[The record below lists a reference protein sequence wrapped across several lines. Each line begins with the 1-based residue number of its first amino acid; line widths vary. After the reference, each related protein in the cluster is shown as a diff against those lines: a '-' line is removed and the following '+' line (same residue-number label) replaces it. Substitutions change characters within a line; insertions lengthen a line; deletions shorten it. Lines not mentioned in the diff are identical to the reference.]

1 MLPPGGRNSLLIY
14 HNCSIDFFI
23 YYKSAMVRCSNLD
36 QCLERIIGAYMPEL
50 IILIFWQAIGEFKAR
65 HRVPKSDLGDQF

>member
-1 MLPPGGRNSLLIY
+1 
-14 HNCSIDFFI
+14 
-23 YYKSAMVRCSNLD
+23 MVRCSNLD